1 MSKSPTDNQD
11 HCPIVSKYYNKIAA
25 FVHRRVHSRE
35 DGEDILQNVFYHLAR
50 TDQLVLPVDLVLP
63 LLFRVARNLITDFWR
78 KRKGVLFSEIEDEA
92 TEDILSLLLSDKN
105 DRPELIYLQNL
116 LWEQFRQA
124 LNELPSEQRDVF
136 EQTELQG
143 ESFREISERT
153 GININT
159 LLSRKRYAVQHLRE
173 SLQDIR
179 NAILEG

>member
-1 MSKSPTDNQD
+1 MNNPQTDNHH
-11 HCPIVSKYYNKIAA
+11 HCSIVSKYYNKIAA
-25 FVHRRVHSRE
+25 FVHRRVRSWE

-50 TDQLVLPVDLVLP
+50 TDQLALPVDLVLP

-78 KRKGVLFSEIEDEA
+78 KRKGVLFSEIEDEE
-92 TEDILSLLLSDKN
+92 TEEILSLLLSDKN
-105 DRPELIYLQNL
+105 DQPELIYLQNL
-116 LWEQFRQA
+116 LWDKFRQA
-124 LNELPSEQRDVF
+124 LNELPFEQQEIF